1 MGRGSRK
8 RARLGRELQHRSS
21 RRRHDWVEE
30 VASICVLFIMRPD
43 EGGDFIFIF
52 YTVLLFLH
60 YHRCHIYL

>member
-1 MGRGSRK
+1 MGRGSGEC
-8 RARLGRELQHRSS
+8 ARFGWELQHRSA
-21 RRRHDWVEE
+21 RRRHDWDEE

-60 YHRCHIYL
+60 YYRYHIYL